1 MGEDRLVTL
10 DRAGLETLYREEIT
24 PTFPPAE
31 RKPLGAMLRLLDQ
44 GVYRPLAL
52 ARGEDVLAY
61 ALLWRDG
68 TSGYYLLDY
77 LGVRPTWRGQ
87 GVGSALLSRLL
98 AQFRQTPGLLAEV
111 EAPGSSLPPEENA
124 LRQRR
129 LDFYRRAGF
138 DLLPYE
144 ADIFRV
150 RYVMLTSGD
159 PRDSA
164 GAMAAHIRLYRTQFA
179 PPVYRRMV
187 YIPAR
192 PAGRE
197 A

>member
-1 MGEDRLVTL
+1 MAEDSLITL
-10 DRAGLETLYREEIT
+10 DRAGLNALYREEIT

-31 RKPLGAMLRLLDQ
+31 RKPLGAMLRLLDE

-52 ARGEDVLAY
+52 VRGEELLAY

-68 TSGYYLLDY
+68 ESGYALLDY
-77 LGVRPTWRGQ
+77 LGVCPARRGQ
-87 GVGSALLSRLL
+87 GVGSALLARLL
-98 AQFRQTPGLLAEV
+98 EQYRKAPGLLAEA
-111 EAPGSSLPPEENA
+111 EAPGPGLPPGENA
-124 LRQRR
+124 LRRRR

-138 DLLPYE
+138 SVLPYE

-150 RYVMLTSGD
+150 HYTMLTSGD
-159 PRDSA
+159 PRDAA

-187 YIPAR
+187 HIPSA
-192 PAGRE
+192 PE
-197 A
+197 